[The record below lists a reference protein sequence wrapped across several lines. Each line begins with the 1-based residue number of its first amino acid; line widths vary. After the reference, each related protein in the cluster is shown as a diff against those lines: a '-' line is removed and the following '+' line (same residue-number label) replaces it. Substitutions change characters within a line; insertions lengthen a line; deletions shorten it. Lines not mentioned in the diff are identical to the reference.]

1 MRAAGLVHGLY
12 QEIFLMKLRRVYMLL
27 FLFAGASFCP
37 RAVAQLEA
45 HLYTYSIDNFPD
57 VYGGR
62 EEWKRFLRH
71 HMIYPRA
78 ELKQKQGGT
87 VKIYF
92 VVTKDGR
99 AARAK
104 VTKHV
109 SPAIDRE
116 ALRLLSL
123 LEWMPAHQR
132 DSAVNAEHSVEITFS
147 PAKYRKWVK
156 ERGYAVAAF
165 TDLPPDTSFTVY
177 KSADKAP
184 AFADPEKT
192 FVQFI
197 TANIEYPE
205 VAKRKGIEGNVA
217 LSFVVEPDGRT
228 SNIRI
233 ETGVGG
239 GCNEEATRVIGLTKW
254 QPAQKDS
261 KYVRYRMKAT
271 VSFKLINSFKDNSS
285 GSQRA
290 MWGQ

>member
-1 MRAAGLVHGLY
+1 
-12 QEIFLMKLRRVYMLL
+12 MKLRLVHVL
-27 FLFAGASFCP
+27 FSLSVAAICY
-37 RAVAQLEA
+37 RATAQLEP

-78 ELKQKQGGT
+78 ELKQRVGGT

-99 AARAK
+99 AARAR

-109 SPAIDRE
+109 SAAIDRE

-165 TDLPPDTSFTVY
+165 TDLPLDTSFIVY
-177 KSADKAP
+177 KSADKKP

-192 FVQFI
+192 FLQFV
-197 TANIEYPE
+197 TANMEYPE
-205 VAKRKGIEGNVA
+205 VAKRKGMEGEVG

-233 ETGVGG
+233 ETGLGG

-254 QPAQKDS
+254 QPAQKDG
-261 KYVRYRMKAT
+261 KYVRYRMNAT
-271 VSFKLINSFKDNSS
+271 VSFKLINTFKDNSS